1 MCFGQ
6 RIRGHVQMPK
16 VCVDGILQR
25 IFVWEQSRGIRDT
38 YYHEISTIN
47 IHAQDGMLTKFQLHQ
62 HK

>member
-1 MCFGQ
+1 
-6 RIRGHVQMPK
+6 MPK

-25 IFVWEQSRGIRDT
+25 IFVWEQSRGIRNT

-47 IHAQDGMLTKFQLHQ
+47 IHAQEGMLTKFQLHQ